1 MRRPVGR
8 ALVRPAAA
16 VLICGLAAACAAARP
31 DPLPSWAEGPTK
43 RALLAF
49 VAETTAAG
57 GPRYVPPEERVAVFD
72 NDGTLLVEKPHYV
85 ELMYLADQIGKHIRE
100 HPEWGGGERFK
111 RLMKGERDALDLI
124 ELPDILKISV
134 DTFAEM
140 TAGEFRRRAGAWLE
154 TTRDP
159 RFGRRYTELAYAP
172 QLELM
177 RHLRANGF
185 KVFICTGGGVD
196 FVRVYSV
203 EVYGVPW
210 ENVIGSHPRLA
221 FREKDGSFEI
231 MRKVGA
237 GLVNEKDNKPIE
249 IELHLGRRPI
259 LAFGNSDGDVEMLEW
274 TESAS
279 RPFLSLLLVHDDPDR
294 EYAYTKRAGKALSLA
309 KKRPWTTV
317 SMKRDWRRVFPFA
330 PR

>member
-1 MRRPVGR
+1 MRRPACR
-8 ALVRPAAA
+8 ALARPVAA
-16 VLICGLAAACAAARP
+16 VLICGFAAACAAAGP
-31 DPLPSWAEGPTK
+31 DPLPSWAEGPVK
-43 RALLAF
+43 QKILSF

-72 NDGTLLVEKPHYV
+72 NDGTLWIEKPHYV
-85 ELMYLADQIGKHIRE
+85 ELMYLADHVGNHLRE
-100 HPEWGGGERFK
+100 HPEWAGMEAFK
-111 RLMKGERDALDLI
+111 NLLRARRDALDLI
-124 ELPDILKISV
+124 EIPDIVKLSV

-140 TAGEFRRRAGAWLE
+140 TAGQFRREAGAWLE
-154 TTRDP
+154 TTLDR

-177 RHLRANGF
+177 GHLRANGF

-196 FVRVYSV
+196 FIRVFSA

-221 FREKDGSFEI
+221 FREKDGGFEV
-231 MRKVGA
+231 MRRLGEVEVTDK
-237 GLVNEKDNKPIE
+237 ENKPIE

-259 LAFGNSDGDVEMLEW
+259 LSFGNSDGDIEMLEW
-274 TESAS
+274 TERAS
-279 RPFLSLLLVHDDPDR
+279 RPFLPLLLVHDDPDR

-309 KKRPWTTV
+309 KKRPWTLV
-317 SMKRDWRRVFPFA
+317 SMKRDWRRVFPFE